1 MLARALR
8 TVARAAPARACQ
20 RHICSKATPAR
31 TCISQDFGAR
41 DGQSITNKA
50 TVLREVDEALGL
62 DRPPDL
68 EVLLTDHLTCTDSRV
83 TIALHTLFLR
93 FGHVAVRY
101 TTSDGVQRVMN
112 ILGSLD
118 VEGSRMV
125 NFVPPEEYL
134 YGTRGWD
141 SYAQQG
147 GAYNRDVVGV
157 RVERCAPGAID
168 AMHSFFEALHV
179 RSQVGGNPTRG
190 AARFQLLEARLSSVA
205 QHLPPLPGRLL
216 TKFLDVARRSTE
228 FLSRDARPAAA
239 ADAPPAG
246 ERAVRKVADIYRQAM
261 SDVRHAQWTA
271 GNWYAADDRTRCHM
285 HGRT

>member
-1 MLARALR
+1 MALLVRTLR
-8 TVARAAPARACQ
+8 TVARTAPSRLSQ
-20 RHICSKATPAR
+20 RRLCSRGVP
-31 TCISQDFGAR
+31 QNFGAR
-41 DGQSITNKA
+41 DGQSITNKV
-50 TVLREVDEALGL
+50 TVLQEVDEALGL

-68 EVLLTDHLTCTDSRV
+68 EVLLTDHLTCTDSRL

-125 NFVPPEEYL
+125 NFVPPAEYL
-134 YGTRGWD
+134 YGTAGWETF
-141 SYAQQG
+141 AQQG
-147 GAYNRDVVGV
+147 GVYNRDVVGV

-179 RSQVGGNPTRG
+179 RSQVGGNPTHG

-205 QHLPPLPGRLL
+205 QHLPPLPGQLL
-216 TKFLDVARRSTE
+216 TNLLDVARRSTE
-228 FLSRDARPAAA
+228 FLSRNARPAAA
-239 ADAPPAG
+239 ADVPLPA
-246 ERAVRKVADIYRQAM
+246 ERAVQKAADIYRQAM

-271 GNWYAADDRTRCHM
+271 GNWYATDDRTRCHA
-285 HGRT
+285 HGLS